1 MEPSEEPG
9 RDAASGEQGS
19 AQGNGRGLWQG
30 WSPNRPPA
38 RTWLSVNTRKSRKSG
53 RGDLGRGAAAA
64 CTRVPV
70 IDTHLDAGK
79 LPMRL
84 RDAGRQQTAS
94 MTPGRGGGV
103 GSPRGAPPPLGEG
116 WRRRALAGGVTAA
129 CHSQWRKCCS
139 REGRRHLPGA
149 LGRWHWGHAGSTSQ
163 RTLPATRGLCAHV
176 CVVWSVRVWGVRGL
190 CVVCATC
197 AWRVHGVLYAWSAHA
212 HVWAAAP
219 FSVRLQSRAG
229 SATVWLLNKR
239 DSAKSESAVVT

>member
-1 MEPSEEPG
+1 M
-9 RDAASGEQGS
+9 
-19 AQGNGRGLWQG
+19 
-30 WSPNRPPA
+30 
-38 RTWLSVNTRKSRKSG
+38 RTWLSVNTRKSGKSG

-64 CTRVPV
+64 RTRVPV

-103 GSPRGAPPPLGEG
+103 GSPRGAPPHLGEG

-139 REGRRHLPGA
+139 REGRCHLPGA
-149 LGRWHWGHAGSTSQ
+149 RALALGPRGKHLSEDSSRHA
-163 RTLPATRGLCAHV
+163 
-176 CVVWSVRVWGVRGL
+176 WSVRTRVRRVVRACVGSAWSVRGL
-190 CVVCATC
+190 CDVCVACPWCALRVVCPRA
-197 AWRVHGVLYAWSAHA
+197 RVGSGPLLCPS
-212 HVWAAAP
+212 P
-219 FSVRLQSRAG
+219 EPAG